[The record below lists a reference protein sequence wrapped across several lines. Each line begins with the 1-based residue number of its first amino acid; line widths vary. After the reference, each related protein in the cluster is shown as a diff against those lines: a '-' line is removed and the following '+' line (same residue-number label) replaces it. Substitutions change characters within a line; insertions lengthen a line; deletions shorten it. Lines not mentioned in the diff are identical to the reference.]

1 MSRRALKRT
10 YVLGERRV
18 ELDVVLLE
26 GVLGGTLT
34 EGDSVRTVDAPV
46 GARDPGEVWLQQDGR
61 RERAVVLRQGDGWL
75 VCLKGEVYE
84 LSTQGAP
91 GARAP
96 AGASDDFAV
105 SPMTGLLAKVSVD
118 VGQEVKAGA
127 ALFIVEAMKM
137 EYVVKAPRDLVV
149 AAVTASAGAQVSQ
162 GDVLVRFQEAQ

>member
-10 YVLGERRV
+10 YRLGDRRV
-18 ELDVVLLE
+18 DLDVVLDE

-34 EGDSVRTVDAPV
+34 EGASVRAVDAPV
-46 GARDPGEVWLQQDGR
+46 GVGDAGSVWLQQDGR
-61 RERAVVLRQGDGWL
+61 RVRAVVLRQGDRWL
-75 VCLKGEVYE
+75 VSFEGEVYE
-84 LSTQGAP
+84 LSTQDAA
-91 GARAP
+91 GARSP

-105 SPMTGLLAKVSVD
+105 SPMTGLLAKVSVA
-118 VGQEVKAGA
+118 VGQDVKAGA

-162 GDVLVRFQEAQ
+162 GDVLVRFEEVT